1 MFVTL
6 RCDNKSVTAK
16 TLAELGEFG
25 LISLVQESLGS
36 SDYVLIGSGDDAA
49 HIATADGT
57 YLVSTDL
64 LIEGQHF
71 RRDWSSANDI
81 GRKAIAVNL
90 SDINAMGGVATA
102 LTVGLAA
109 PGDLEVAWLRELL
122 AGMVA
127 ECDKVGAHI
136 VGGDVSAADH
146 VILSITTMGDA
157 ERPVPRSGA
166 QPGNVVAVVGE
177 LGMAGAGLGA
187 LSRGFRS
194 PKAAVDRQRVPEPP
208 YAAGPVASAAGAT
221 SLIDVSDGLIA
232 DLGHIAKAS
241 GVSIDVSSAAFEVPD
256 AVQTVASALGGM
268 DPLGFVLTGAED
280 YALVGTFGSP
290 EAVPEG
296 WRTIGRVQSGTG
308 VTVDGQPYENIGGY
322 EHWR

>member
-1 MFVTL
+1 M
-6 RCDNKSVTAK
+6 TAQ

-25 LISLVQESLGS
+25 LISLIKESLGS

-71 RRDWSSANDI
+71 RRDWSSAEDI
-81 GRKAIAVNL
+81 GRKAVAVNL

-102 LTVGLAA
+102 LTIGLGA
-109 PGDLEVAWLRELL
+109 PGNLPVAWVKELL

-127 ECDKVGAHI
+127 ECGKVGANI
-136 VGGDVSAADH
+136 VGGDVSAADM
-146 VILSITTMGDA
+146 VVLSVTAMGDA
-157 ERPVPRSGA
+157 EHPVSRAGA
-166 QPGNVVAVVGE
+166 QPGDEVAVIGE
-177 LGMAGAGLGA
+177 LGMASAGWGA

-208 YAAGPVASAAGAT
+208 YAAGPQAGEAGAT
-221 SLIDVSDGLIA
+221 ALIDVSDGLIA

-241 GVSIDVSSAAFEVPD
+241 GVAIDISADSFTIPEP
-256 AVQTVASALGGM
+256 VQTVASALGGT
-268 DPLGFVLTGAED
+268 DPLTFVLAGAED
-280 YALVGTFGSP
+280 YALAGTFPAGSTP
-290 EAVPEG
+290 AG
-296 WRTIGRVQSGTG
+296 WQVVGRVTDGEG
-308 VTVDGQPYENIGGY
+308 VTVDGQPYEGSAGHT
-322 EHWR
+322 HWS